1 MHTSF
6 GFLVF
11 GAALSAIVVVLGA
24 REFYQRGFE
33 AGRQAAD
40 VALSLDDL
48 RTIHWLANNGF
59 QRLLLI
65 GAKRETGGFQERADA
80 KAAHYALDRLES
92 HLPKAEVSDTSFNRI
107 DKLRMRWPDGPRTP
121 PQDLVWNEWLNKE
134 P

>member
-65 GAKRETGGFQERADA
+65 GAKRETGASRKEPTL
-80 KAAHYALDRLES
+80 K
-92 HLPKAEVSDTSFNRI
+92 
-107 DKLRMRWPDGPRTP
+107 PRTTRST
-121 PQDLVWNEWLNKE
+121 D
-134 P
+134 